1 MLTCIITNCGKRHCV
16 FLSNIGYIFSSVS
29 SVDIENLILEFFEI
43 DETQYSYVTS
53 LRSNHVL
60 VINLDTRMHKQDFI
74 LVMGISQSSF
84 HLFTECIFSLE
95 VHKNNAYLQ
104 DGRRVAY
111 YVIYTAVEPALDL
124 HFSYVNLFLS
134 WLIFKIVQEEKMKI
148 QNEILVPNKNVH
160 KAKQFVCI
168 RVLYYKL
175 INTIIIHYF
184 PQSIYRYCILYWRCK
199 WLASKINN

>member
-1 MLTCIITNCGKRHCV
+1 MKCVIEANFEGGTEGIYSLGSCTLRPRIEYFMLTCIITNCGKRHCV

-29 SVDIENLILEFFEI
+29 SVDIENLILEFEFFFKI

-60 VINLDTRMHKQDFI
+60 VINLDTIMHKQDFI

-104 DGRRVAY
+104 DGRRV
-111 YVIYTAVEPALDL
+111 LCNL
-124 HFSYVNLFLS
+124 HRCG
-134 WLIFKIVQEEKMKI
+134 
-148 QNEILVPNKNVH
+148 
-160 KAKQFVCI
+160 A
-168 RVLYYKL
+168 
-175 INTIIIHYF
+175 
-184 PQSIYRYCILYWRCK
+184 SIGF
-199 WLASKINN
+199 AF